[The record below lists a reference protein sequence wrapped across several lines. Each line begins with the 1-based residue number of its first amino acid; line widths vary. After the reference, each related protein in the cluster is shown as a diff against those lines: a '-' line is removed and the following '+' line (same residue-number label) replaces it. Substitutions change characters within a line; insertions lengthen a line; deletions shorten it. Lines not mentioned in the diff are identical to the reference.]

1 MSARN
6 GRFGVFSP
14 GSNTARAAGA
24 VIACAVMLLAGC
36 GGSAA
41 DAGAPVIRGDAGG
54 DTCEPATGSWT
65 ATAAVGGVT
74 RTVIFTAPTHTS
86 PWTKFTATANTG
98 QSAEITS
105 SAASGSIQL
114 RGLTKKANNTFI
126 VTGTTADGCTYT
138 SPPSITVSGV
148 VEAVVAPGVP
158 TIATVTAGDAK
169 ATVTVAAATTG
180 GTPASYAVTA
190 SPAVTGGACTV
201 TGDSGSCDVTGLTN
215 GTAYT
220 FTAAATNAGGTSGA
234 SGASASVTPLTVP
247 GAPVIGAVAAAGS
260 TSTSATVAFT
270 APASNGGSAI
280 TTYTATSNTGANTGT
295 VSQAGSGTITVIGL
309 TANTPYTFTVTAT
322 NTKGTSAPSD
332 ASTSVTLVTAPAAPA
347 TPTVVAGASKVTV
360 TVAAGTSG
368 GTPVSYTV
376 TAYAAGKATGGTC
389 TVTGVSVSC
398 DVTGLTSGTAYTFKA
413 TATNTK
419 GTSAASGASA
429 SATPLGVPGAPVIG
443 TATATGPTT
452 ATVAFT
458 APSSDG
464 GSPITLYTAT
474 SYPAGGTGTLT
485 QAGSGTITVTG
496 LTAGVTY
503 EYFTVTATSIAGPSL
518 ASAHSESPYRVGT
531 YGPGGGIVFY
541 APASGLTIAAG
552 VMADMPRPKCATTK
566 TGCHYFEWLRAEPT
580 SEAWCDITT
589 RRPGTTQYMLGYGF
603 SNTSAMARECTS
615 GAGVTVWNSESGG
628 VNDWFLPSIE
638 ELKLLKSSNYGGRMK
653 VALLEAGR
661 GVWSSSEDARQGW
674 GWIGVYFLNYDE
686 SQNNTVPLPL
696 GDRTKMY
703 AVLQVRAF

>member
-1 MSARN
+1 MSARSS
-6 GRFGVFSP
+6 RFSGF
-14 GSNTARAAGA
+14 GSRRRRGKAAGA
-24 VIACAVMLLAGC
+24 VIACAALLLAGC
-36 GGSAA
+36 GGSDAA
-41 DAGAPVIRGDAGG
+41 VAGAPVIRGDVG

-105 SAASGSIQL
+105 SSSSGSIQL

-138 SPPSITVSGV
+138 SPPSITVSGA

-180 GTPASYAVTA
+180 GTPASYTVTA
-190 SPAVTGGACTV
+190 SPAVTGGTCTV
-201 TGDSGSCDVTGLTN
+201 TGESGSCDVTGLTN

-220 FTAAATNAGGTSGA
+220 FTAAATNTGGTSGA

-260 TSTSATVAFT
+260 TSATVAFT

-280 TTYTATSNTGANTGT
+280 TIYTATSNTGANAGT
-295 VSQAGSGTITVIGL
+295 ASQSGSGTITVVGL

-360 TVAAGTSG
+360 AVAAGTSG

-419 GTSAASGASA
+419 GTSAASGASVPVTLVA
-429 SATPLGVPGAPVIG
+429 VSGPQFKVEYVDDWQVLSPLRVPARQW
-443 TATATGPTT
+443 
-452 ATVAFT
+452 VARG
-458 APSSDG
+458 SS
-464 GSPITLYTAT
+464 
-474 SYPAGGTGTLT
+474 
-485 QAGSGTITVTG
+485 V
-496 LTAGVTY
+496 
-503 EYFTVTATSIAGPSL
+503 
-518 ASAHSESPYRVGT
+518 
-531 YGPGGGIVFY
+531 
-541 APASGLTIAAG
+541 TIAANVATPCPDYCWG
-552 VMADMPRPKCATTK
+552 FAGWSPLTDDSGPVYSPGDVITPTANMKLYAQWFPMITYDPNGGLGTMPTK
-566 TGCHYFEWLRAEPT
+566 A
-580 SEAWCDITT
+580 I
-589 RRPGTTQYMLGYGF
+589 
-603 SNTSAMARECTS
+603 RE
-615 GAGVTVWNSESGG
+615 
-628 VNDWFLPSIE
+628 
-638 ELKLLKSSNYGGRMK
+638 GGRME
-653 VALLEAGR
+653 APTFTNGNLLFVGWNTKADGSGKLYNTGTTNDQPGSTFADTTVTKMTMYAQWRTQLRVSFDANDGR
-661 GVWSSSEDARQGW
+661 GIVKEATVNYPTQKFYPTNYSNLPTVTREGYRFTDWCVDPFPVFGDWCRDGLDDGSVFFNLQEDVRLFARW
-674 GWIGVYFLNYDE
+674 EKN
-686 SQNNTVPLPL
+686 
-696 GDRTKMY
+696 
-703 AVLQVRAF
+703 